1 MFVQVRWVVKSGQI
15 LVHVNDRSGNS
26 YLMYPVVLYS
36 MWLQYVI
43 QADNLDFEQNM
54 ISKKTSEK
62 TRMNAITTTVL
73 QNWGKL
79 TLNKVV

>member
-1 MFVQVRWVVKSGQI
+1 
-15 LVHVNDRSGNS
+15 
-26 YLMYPVVLYS
+26 MYPVVLYS